1 MKKRIQNHLETKKSL
16 LEMNSEEQE
25 ELKRELVDLLKDF
38 ISEQILVSGK
48 EGIKISLN
56 VVESA
61 LSYHVNLTKNSIN
74 PAELT
79 DKLKEILAAVHSVVL
94 FNDEEKFISQTKR

>member
-56 VVESA
+56 AVESA